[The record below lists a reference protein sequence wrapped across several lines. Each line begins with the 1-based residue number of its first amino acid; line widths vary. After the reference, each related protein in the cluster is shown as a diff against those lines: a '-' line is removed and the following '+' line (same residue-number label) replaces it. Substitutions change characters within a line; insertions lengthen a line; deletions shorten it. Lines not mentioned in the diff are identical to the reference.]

1 MIPELKV
8 GKGFKSCSIKIF
20 FVLVLVLY
28 LEMMGGRPLP
38 AGELCSQLQ
47 AVAEQVVE
55 VL

>member
-1 MIPELKV
+1 MMFNQNIFV
-8 GKGFKSCSIKIF
+8 GNL
-20 FVLVLVLY
+20 LVRVIY

-38 AGELCSQLQ
+38 AGELGSQLQ

>member
-1 MIPELKV
+1 MMFNQNIFV
-8 GKGFKSCSIKIF
+8 GNLFVQVISI
-20 FVLVLVLY
+20 Y

-38 AGELCSQLQ
+38 AGELGSQLQ